1 MTDKKVLIISMFLLA
16 ACDRSGDTEQQA
28 LDAARRA
35 KNSLDAK
42 IYHDDLSQCRHKYR
56 DAGADATTEE
66 KFIAYD
72 RYELCARNADARYYG
87 KDGGI

>member
-1 MTDKKVLIISMFLLA
+1 MSDKKVLIISMFLLV

-42 IYHDDLSQCRHKYR
+42 IYYEDLSKCREKGR
-56 DAGADATTEE
+56 DAGS
-66 KFIAYD
+66 YD
-72 RYELCARNADARYYG
+72 TYELCARDADARYYG
-87 KDGGI
+87 KKDGGVQ